1 MFRDALDILA
11 PRTQFTAE
19 GVLYADRPEIDGG
32 GEHFHYEYV
41 NPYSSTYQ
49 RLFANIQGDGGEV
62 AIRTNDVI
70 HPVINKSYVK
80 LADGRLFNVVQVE
93 TDYLA
98 AAKQSL
104 RLLGVPIGTQIVL
117 RLIPVD
123 NPWQV

>member
-1 MFRDALDILA
+1 M
-11 PRTQFTAE
+11 
-19 GVLYADRPEIDGG
+19 
-32 GEHFHYEYV
+32 
-41 NPYSSTYQ
+41 
-49 RLFANIQGDGGEV
+49 

-80 LADGRLFNVVQVE
+80 LPDGRLFNIVQVE